1 MMKLILLACL
11 FAPALLSAQS
21 GTYKPSVITYYSTLD
36 NKPYNTRTVL
46 TYDQQGNATDSVI
59 QKQEKGAWNDITRY
73 SSKYE
78 NGRLIEQV
86 YEALYDKV
94 WEKSKTTFT
103 YTAGGKIAALSKWDW
118 KNNSWAE
125 TKREEWIYDKAG
137 LNTAYYL
144 STAKLEG
151 QEVTPD
157 RIIAYVYNDK
167 GLPEYQAEMNGDKQP
182 QERINMKYSPSGKI
196 LESVTESLSFESG
209 SLSPEYKYIYAYDG
223 KDSLASKTLF
233 EVNSYDSASEWYE
246 AERDVFTRDDRGNII
261 AEEHFSEGEETYK
274 MEFAFDETGKRTL
287 FAFYSSVDG
296 GEPVIQNKTVST
308 YSAGKLISDEDT
320 EWSAEKNAITDI
332 FLNTYTYNDK
342 GLLILKAQDKVNPKT
357 KSKTANYKQTYAY
370 DAQNNM
376 TLMENF
382 KWEAKKKKWV
392 NEDCSLMNE
401 RISAYKI
408 EKQYVPVSK

>member
-1 MMKLILLACL
+1 MRMKLALLACL
-11 FAPALLSAQS
+11 LAPALLFAQS

-46 TYDQQGNATDSVI
+46 TYDEQGNATDSII

-78 NGRLIEQV
+78 SGRLIEQV
-86 YEALYDKV
+86 YEASYEKV
-94 WEKSKTTFT
+94 WEKFKTTFT
-103 YTAGGKIAALSKWDW
+103 YAGGGKIASISKWSW
-118 KNNSWAE
+118 RNNSWAE

-137 LNTAYYL
+137 FNTSYYL

-151 QEVTPD
+151 QEVTLD
-157 RIIAYVYNDK
+157 KIIAYIYNDK
-167 GLPEYQAEMNGDKQP
+167 GLLEYQSEMNGDKQP
-182 QERINMKYSPSGKI
+182 QSRTTIKYSPSGKI
-196 LESVTESLSFESG
+196 SESVMESNFEG
-209 SLSPEYKYIYAYDG
+209 ASLSPEYKYIYAYDD

-233 EVNSYDSASEWYE
+233 EANSYDSASEWYE
-246 AERDVFTRDDRGNII
+246 AERDVFTRDSRGNII
-261 AEEHFSEGEETYK
+261 AEEHFSEGSETYK
-274 MEFAFDETGKRTL
+274 MEFAFDETGNRTL
-287 FAFYSSVDG
+287 FAFYSSLEA
-296 GEPVIQNKTVST
+296 GELLIQNKTVST
-308 YSAGKLISDEDT
+308 YSAGKLISEEDT
-320 EWSAEKNAITDI
+320 EWGAEKNAITDI
-332 FLNTYTYNDK
+332 FLNIYTYNDK
-342 GLLILKAQDKVNPKT
+342 GLLILKAQDKINPKT
-357 KSKTANYKQTYAY
+357 KNKTANYKQTYAY

-392 NEDCSLMNE
+392 NEDSSFINE